1 MPIETK
7 KGKIIVPN
15 GNGFIQILPEVST
28 DAEASSTSVN
38 PLASDAVKSEIQAER
53 DRRLIVTKDDAE
65 TSMANLKT
73 NGLGVCLEPECFRC
87 TIQTDAEAEGARTG
101 AIPFSFVGT
110 DQTITVDWGDGTV
123 DYLTAADY
131 EPTDLSASIHEYA
144 EPGKY
149 QISVYADS
157 FENEVIDAYNAY
169 EEGYQSSPPFN
180 ALCLHLKHFRDTLVS
195 IDKPIPSVLGTYL
208 FSATQTQKTRY
219 PDSILESYGWGVNN
233 VFGIS
238 YDKSYNN
245 RTEEIH
251 INYPFLFARC
261 KHLVSVPEL
270 MLSKTTIS
278 KGSSN
283 NLYIPSSSSCF
294 MIFSNCYSL
303 KKVPDSIF
311 RNISLSTFDRVF
323 EKCTALESIGNV
335 FQGQENAS
343 SAADCFE
350 YCDSLKSVSEDLFT
364 DASEIKSFSWCFSY
378 CKSLETVP
386 SNLFANQTAAT
397 SFQNCF
403 FSCTS
408 LQSVPSGLFSRNA
421 AATSFNS
428 CFFSCTSLQSI
439 PSDLFSANSSA
450 TNFNSCF
457 YNCTSL
463 QSIPSDI
470 FSGCTKA
477 KEFYSCFSRCESIRS
492 IPSGLFSQCP
502 DAELFSSTFYSC
514 ISLQTVPSGLFSGRI
529 NATSFSYCFYACSAL
544 QAIPSGMF
552 DGCTEAT
559 TFSNCFSVCS
569 SLQSISSGLFDD
581 CTKAENFASCFS
593 GCSALQSIPSG
604 LFDSCT
610 EATTFDSCFSSC
622 TSLQSIPSGL
632 FDSCTEVASF
642 NRCFFSCD
650 SIESI
655 PDGLFDNNVNAT
667 TFDAC
672 FNHCDHLAYIP
683 ENILLYN
690 TAAVNV
696 EWCFRAAGRV
706 VNAAIHVGSRNIT
719 LADDFISYSSSPA
732 NVSYTVYVP
741 AGSTTETTFRN
752 ASSLNGMTVV
762 AE

>member
-7 KGKIIVPN
+7 KGKIIVPQ

-53 DRRLIVTKDDAE
+53 DRRLIVSKDDAE
-65 TSMANLKT
+65 TSMADLKT

-87 TIQTDAEAEGARTG
+87 TIQTDAETEEAKTG

-144 EPGKY
+144 QPGRY

-157 FENEVIDAYNAY
+157 FENEVIDAYDAY
-169 EEGYQSSPPFN
+169 SEGYQSSPPFN
-180 ALCLHLKHFRDTLVS
+180 TLCLHLKHFRDTLVS
-195 IDKPIPSVLGTYL
+195 IDKPIPSVFGTYL

-219 PDSILESYGWGVNN
+219 PDSILTSYGWGVNN
-233 VFGIS
+233 VYGAS
-238 YDKSYNN
+238 YYKPFNSN
-245 RTEEIH
+245 TEEIH
-251 INYPFLFARC
+251 INYPCLFARC
-261 KHLVSVPEL
+261 KHLASIPEL
-270 MLSKTTIS
+270 MLSKTTAS
-278 KGSSN
+278 KGSPN
-283 NLYIPSSSSCF
+283 NLYVPSSSSCF

-323 EKCTALESIGNV
+323 ERCTALESIGNV

-343 SAADCFE
+343 SATDCFE
-350 YCDSLKSVSEDLFT
+350 YCSSLKSVSEDLFL
-364 DASEIKSFSWCFSY
+364 DASGITSFSWCFSY
-378 CKSLETVP
+378 CTSLQSVP
-386 SNLFANQTAAT
+386 SNLFASQSNAT
-397 SFQNCF
+397 SFYYCF

-408 LQSVPSGLFSRNA
+408 LQSVPSGLFSHNA

-428 CFFSCTSLQSI
+428 CFSSCTSLQSI
-439 PSDLFSANSSA
+439 PSDLFPTNSSA
-450 TNFNSCF
+450 TNFSSCF
-457 YNCTSL
+457 YGCASL
-463 QSIPSDI
+463 QSVPLEI
-470 FSGCTKA
+470 FSGC
-477 KEFYSCFSRCESIRS
+477 
-492 IPSGLFSQCP
+492 
-502 DAELFSSTFYSC
+502 
-514 ISLQTVPSGLFSGRI
+514 V
-529 NATSFSYCFYACSAL
+529 NATNFNYCFYACSAL
-544 QAIPSGMF
+544 QAIPSGLF
-552 DGCTEAT
+552 DSCTETT
-559 TFSNCFSVCS
+559 TFSNCFSVCT
-569 SLQSISSGLFDD
+569 SLQSISSGLFDA
-581 CTKAENFASCFS
+581 CTKATNFA
-593 GCSALQSIPSG
+593 
-604 LFDSCT
+604 
-610 EATTFDSCFSSC
+610 SCFSSC

-632 FDSCTEVASF
+632 FDSCTKVASF

-655 PDGLFDNNVNAT
+655 PDGLFDYNVNAT
-667 TFDAC
+667 IFDSC

-696 EWCFRAAGRV
+696 DWCFRAAGRV
-706 VNAAIHVGSRNIT
+706 VNAAIRVGSRNIT
-719 LADDFISYSSSPA
+719 LANDFISYSSSPA